1 VADPSREPGAST
13 QAPSGRVAV
22 GLRAN
27 RPPRPANDNSFP
39 RLKQLSRLAP
49 LVVAVALLAWAL
61 IQAFRIL

>member
-22 GLRAN
+22 GLRVN

-61 IQAFRIL
+61 IHAFRVL